1 MTGTV
6 STRFFWPDWM
16 SATDLRACGYAAR
29 GLWID
34 MLCIAGSNKGKEHG
48 FVMLNGRPL
57 GAADLAKVTGGS
69 IQEIEAL
76 LAELE
81 HNGVFSRDRRG
92 AIYCRRMVRAGKYQT
107 NGRLGA
113 VPAGSPKPNQRAGL
127 VPPDKRFRRKSF
139 SKEERQQLFNRF
151 GGRCRW
157 CKTELMLEWDGKGDV
172 PVNYMHID
180 HEIQLADGGNNE
192 PENLAASCRV
202 CNGRRSLTSLE
213 RSTSE
218 KRPPSPIPEP
228 EPEPESL
235 FPNGKSPAGR
245 DKGRTTLPADWQPT
259 VADLEHAAEHG
270 FDRAAA
276 HQLAGAF
283 ADFHRSRGNRMAN
296 WSAAWRT
303 WVRNE
308 IKFSRGRTPPRGGGS
323 GFAKVARRLME
334 EDGR

>member
-1 MTGTV
+1 MSGTV

-29 GLWID
+29 GLWLD
-34 MLCIAGSNKGKEHG
+34 MLCVAGSNKGREHG

-57 GAADLAKVTGGS
+57 DAADIAKVTGGS
-69 IQEIEAL
+69 VQEVEAL

-81 HNGVFSRDRRG
+81 RNGVFSRDRRG
-92 AIYCRRMVRAGKYQT
+92 AIYCRRMIRAEKNRG
-107 NGRLGA
+107 NGRLGGN
-113 VPAGSPKPNQRAGL
+113 PNYKKTKENPKSVKP
-127 VPPDKRFRRKSF
+127 
-139 SKEERQQLFNRF
+139 
-151 GGRCRW
+151 
-157 CKTELMLEWDGKGDV
+157 
-172 PVNYMHID
+172 
-180 HEIQLADGGNNE
+180 
-192 PENLAASCRV
+192 
-202 CNGRRSLTSLE
+202 
-213 RSTSE
+213 
-218 KRPPSPIPEP
+218 RPKALIPEP

-259 VADLEHAAEHG
+259 VADLEYAAEHG
-270 FDRAAA
+270 FDRSAA

-283 ADFHRSRGNRMAN
+283 ADFHRSRGSRMAD

-308 IKFSRGRTPPRGGGS
+308 IKFSPRGGGGPKRGGS

-334 EDGR
+334 EEQ